1 MSVRLRL
8 RKTRSKGYSA
18 YFDLYR
24 KGQRQC
30 EATEI
35 YLTADY
41 QHPLRD
47 ETGQALRDSKG
58 QLRYPKPSEQDKL
71 KLELLEKIRLQRELQ
86 LKNEEYGFT
95 DSRVKRIN
103 LLDYIAQIYEDTK
116 SAHYGNLIP
125 HLKKSLGTML
135 PFCQVDEKMVKKF
148 LTYLEEE
155 AKLGSNSRCTY
166 FATLSAVFN
175 YAVRDKIIT
184 QNPCKLLARQ
194 DKPKAEESQ
203 RTFLTMEELA
213 LLAAAPVPSKKQH
226 QVKEGFLFSCLTGLR
241 ISDVLKIK
249 YSDIKEGVLQYR
261 QQKSKAQFHYL
272 PLSGQAQELITSL
285 QADPRGEFL
294 FWDLNR
300 KITHSQRLHILD
312 EWVKSA
318 GIKRR
323 ITFHVGR
330 HTYATLLLT
339 FGQDIYTVSKL
350 LGHSSVSMTERYGKI
365 INPKKTEAV
374 NKIPRILHK
383 GETGKQENKNG
394 TAEKWDRLGMEEFD
408 AMLREVF
415 CEKIPELA

>member
-1 MSVRLRL
+1 
-8 RKTRSKGYSA
+8 
-18 YFDLYR
+18 
-24 KGQRQC
+24 
-30 EATEI
+30 
-35 YLTADY
+35 
-41 QHPLRD
+41 
-47 ETGQALRDSKG
+47 
-58 QLRYPKPSEQDKL
+58 
-71 KLELLEKIRLQRELQ
+71 
-86 LKNEEYGFT
+86 
-95 DSRVKRIN
+95 
-103 LLDYIAQIYEDTK
+103 
-116 SAHYGNLIP
+116 
-125 HLKKSLGTML
+125 
-135 PFCQVDEKMVKKF
+135 
-148 LTYLEEE
+148 
-155 AKLGSNSRCTY
+155 
-166 FATLSAVFN
+166 
-175 YAVRDKIIT
+175 
-184 QNPCKLLARQ
+184 
-194 DKPKAEESQ
+194 
-203 RTFLTMEELA
+203 MEELT
-213 LLAAAPVPSKKQH
+213 LLAAAPISCKKQH

-241 ISDVLKIK
+241 ISDVLKIR

-261 QQKSKAQFHYL
+261 QQKSKVQFHYL
-272 PLSGQAQELITSL
+272 PLSGQAQELISSL

-365 INPKKTEAV
+365 INTKKTEAV

-383 GETGKQENKNG
+383 GETRKEGNING
-394 TAEKWDRLGMEEFD
+394 TADMWDRLGMEEFD